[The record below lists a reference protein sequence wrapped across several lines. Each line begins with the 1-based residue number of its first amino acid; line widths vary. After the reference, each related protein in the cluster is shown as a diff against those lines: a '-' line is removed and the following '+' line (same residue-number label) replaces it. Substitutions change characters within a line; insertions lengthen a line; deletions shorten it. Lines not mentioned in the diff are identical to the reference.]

1 MQADKGDIE
10 MKYIIRNCP
19 CFVEGIAIKGMERKT
34 QTCNN
39 HKIRELMYC
48 QDCTDCLLKQ
58 IVKITKN
65 YNKGCGK
72 HCDINRKENNCGK
85 TCNAYKIRQILEL
98 LDIEECSDG
107 EIDK

>member
-1 MQADKGDIE
+1 MSK
-10 MKYIIRNCP
+10 KYVITNCP
-19 CFVEGIAIKGMERKT
+19 AIYKKLRINENDELYIDEYR
-34 QTCNN
+34 CNRN
-39 HKIRELMYC
+39 IPFYDC

-98 LDIEECSDG
+98 LDIQEVE
-107 EIDK
+107 

>member
-1 MQADKGDIE
+1 
-10 MKYIIRNCP
+10 MKKKMVIKNCP
-19 CFVEGIAIKGMERKT
+19 SLEYGEICRSICVGE
-34 QTCNN
+34 
-39 HKIRELMYC
+39 YDC

-65 YNKGCGK
+65 YNKGCDK

-98 LDIEECSDG
+98 LNIQEM
-107 EIDK
+107 EINENK

>member
-1 MQADKGDIE
+1 MSDKKI
-10 MKYIIRNCP
+10 IIRNCP
-19 CFVEGIAIKGMERKT
+19 AILKMT
-34 QTCNN
+34 
-39 HKIRELMYC
+39 KICDAYETTRDLPVLC
-48 QDCTDCLLKQ
+48 KDCSDCVMKQ

-98 LDIEECSDG
+98 LEIEEC
-107 EIDK
+107 

>member
-1 MQADKGDIE
+1 MN
-10 MKYIIRNCP
+10 KYIIKNCP
-19 CFVEGIAIKGMERKT
+19 NYFKT
-34 QTCNN
+34 HSGNYYCD
-39 HKIRELMYC
+39 LDAGSC
-48 QDCTDCLLKQ
+48 QDCTDCIMKR

-98 LDIEECSDG
+98 LDIQEVE
-107 EIDK
+107 

>member
-1 MQADKGDIE
+1 MSDKKI
-10 MKYIIRNCP
+10 IIRNCP
-19 CFVEGIAIKGMERKT
+19 
-34 QTCNN
+34 
-39 HKIRELMYC
+39 MYFHSNCYGHTGNCDC
-48 QDCTDCLLKQ
+48 QDCTDCVLKR

-98 LDIEECSDG
+98 LEIEEC
-107 EIDK
+107 